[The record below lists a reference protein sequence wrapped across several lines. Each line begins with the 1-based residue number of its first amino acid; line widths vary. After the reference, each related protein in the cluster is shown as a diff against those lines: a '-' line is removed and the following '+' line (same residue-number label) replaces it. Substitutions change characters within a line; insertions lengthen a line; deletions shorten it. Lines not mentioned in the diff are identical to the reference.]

1 MKVGIAYALP
11 KRQTWLTVELP
22 EGATIREAIESSGIL
37 AQFPDIDLESQKVG
51 IFGKVSSL
59 DAKLE
64 DGDRAEIYRPLIAD
78 PKTVKSRAKGGD
90 AAPGSADA

>member
-37 AQFPDIDLESQKVG
+37 AQFPDIDLASQKVG

-64 DGDRAEIYRPLIAD
+64 DGDRVEIYRPLIAD